1 MSDTDTLFELLAA
14 EHRRRVLLLL
24 CQTETVE
31 MPGELRARGGR
42 RSSRGSR
49 TQRQRHAKQ
58 SQSGAVQRKSSAER
72 EAARALELQLTHSH
86 LPKLEDEGLVEWN
99 RDAQTVTRG
108 PAFEEIEPVLHAL
121 AVNADKFPDGLF

>member
-14 EHRRRVLLLL
+14 DHRRRVLLLL

-42 RSSRGSR
+42 RSSGGSR
-49 TQRQRHAKQ
+49 AQRQRHAKQ
-58 SQSGAVQRKSSAER
+58 SKSGVVQRKSPAER
-72 EAARALELQLTHSH
+72 EAAQALELQLTHSH

-108 PAFEEIEPVLHAL
+108 PEFEEIEPVLHAL